1 MVKKIFAQTY
11 LWVLLL
17 LLYSPIVIIVIYSF
31 TEAKVLGN
39 WTGFSTKLYSSLFN
53 TGAHHSLMNALIN
66 TITIA
71 LLAAIGIFN
80 LKARSRKAIGF
91 VNSIPI
97 LNGDIIT
104 GISLFLLFVSLG
116 ITQGYTTVV
125 LAHITFCTPYVVL
138 SVLPRL
144 KQMNPNIYEA
154 ALDLGATPM
163 QALRKVII
171 PEIRPGMISGFM
183 LALTLSIDDFAV
195 TVFTI
200 GNQGLETL
208 STYIYADA
216 RKGGLTPE
224 LRPLSAIIFVV
235 VLALLIVINYR
246 AGKTKKKE
254 S

>member
-53 TGAHHSLMNALIN
+53 TGAHHSLMNALVN

-71 LLAAIGIFN
+71 LLAATASTLLGSIAAIGIFN

-104 GISLFLLFVSLG
+104 GISRCS
-116 ITQGYTTVV
+116 
-125 LAHITFCTPYVVL
+125 
-138 SVLPRL
+138 
-144 KQMNPNIYEA
+144 
-154 ALDLGATPM
+154 
-163 QALRKVII
+163 
-171 PEIRPGMISGFM
+171 
-183 LALTLSIDDFAV
+183 
-195 TVFTI
+195 
-200 GNQGLETL
+200 
-208 STYIYADA
+208 
-216 RKGGLTPE
+216 
-224 LRPLSAIIFVV
+224 
-235 VLALLIVINYR
+235 
-246 AGKTKKKE
+246 
-254 S
+254 